1 MTVFIASCSK
11 DFLNKDS
18 LTEFSSASE
27 WGDPA
32 LTATFINGIYN
43 QLPAGLAMNS
53 GNVDESRNRDADGL
67 NFNNM
72 IITQDD
78 GEYGGWSRQYKAIR
92 DCNTALSNISQST
105 FDPTLV
111 DGVSLKD

>member
-1 MTVFIASCSK
+1 MKNIVKIGMVCLMAVAISSCTK

-43 QLPAGLAMNS
+43 ELPADIAGNA
-53 GNVDESRNRDADGL
+53 GNVDEARSRDADGL

-78 GEYGGWSRQYKAIR
+78 G
-92 DCNTALSNISQST
+92 
-105 FDPTLV
+105 
-111 DGVSLKD
+111 